1 MPTQHLKYQQSN
13 PVRYEIEMQILLL
26 RSASGCLIGWTM
38 LSLSAISVLL
48 HFSSVGIF
56 ALITQSIHNLA
67 SLQEILKYFQPPK
80 TQSWSDQQITVVHY
94 WDTLLLAP
102 QLLPQSA
109 IFIPSRHFLTIM
121 AVQCLLIS
129 NEGWQGPGNAFL
141 PWHCCSHSHHIDPNL
156 LGILWLTWLVNNKAV
171 SHKKSA
177 WCCSMLSRIKFLIF
191 LSNLCLRSLKC
202 LSTSFSLCC
211 GDRARH

>member
-1 MPTQHLKYQQSN
+1 MPTQHLKYHQSN

-26 RSASGCLIGWTM
+26 RSASGCLIGWTV

-94 WDTLLLAP
+94 WDTLP
-102 QLLPQSA
+102 VG
-109 IFIPSRHFLTIM
+109 IT
-121 AVQCLLIS
+121 
-129 NEGWQGPGNAFL
+129 
-141 PWHCCSHSHHIDPNL
+141 HSFY
-156 LGILWLTWLVNNKAV
+156 
-171 SHKKSA
+171 
-177 WCCSMLSRIKFLIF
+177 LSRQFSFHQDTFSWLWQYSVSWYQTRVGKGLGMHSCPDTTALTVTILTP
-191 LSNLCLRSLKC
+191 
-202 LSTSFSLCC
+202 TSWEFSDLACQ
-211 GDRARH
+211 